1 MNFTIWIDVEDLFE
15 YALTVS
21 RPSGIQRLSFQVYQA
36 LHQRDAGA
44 GRIRFVRHA
53 AFATT
58 FRVVEWFEIARL
70 FENLT
75 DGEAP
80 TPAPASTAAR
90 PVGWLRRMARELL
103 RRLPAPLRLAVIDV
117 VVTGIACLRACARLA
132 SSVARM
138 AMRKDRQT
146 DSPPLT
152 LPGAPVPAKAE
163 AFAVSAA
170 PGDVLL
176 VIGSPWS
183 HSGYAALIQAQRE
196 KFGLRFAL
204 LVYDLIPLRRPE
216 WCDASLTQ
224 MFQSWFDTVFPL
236 CDHVFAISQATAID
250 VEAYAHERG
259 MVPPRPILV
268 LPIGTER
275 DPGGLPAVAAPS
287 HSRNGLRSPPP
298 GGYALIVSTIEIR
311 KNHLL
316 LFRVWSRLLEELPR
330 AQVPTLV
337 FAGRTGWLV
346 ADLMQQI
353 ANTANLGGKLVLIES
368 PTDAEIAALYA
379 GCLFTLFPSFYEGWG
394 LPVSESLAFGKPCL
408 ISNTTS
414 LPEAGGTLARSFDP
428 NSFGEAYTMIRD
440 TILDRPG
447 LAMWEARVRRD
458 FHPVPWSAT
467 AEALVNGLS
476 VAPNPK

>member
-21 RPSGIQRLSFQVYQA
+21 RPSGIQRLSFQVYRA
-36 LHQRDAGA
+36 LHQRDNGA

-53 AFATT
+53 AFAPT

-70 FENLT
+70 FEKLA
-75 DGEAP
+75 DREA
-80 TPAPASTAAR
+80 PAPAPDVTVIREVGR
-90 PVGWLRRMARELL
+90 PRRMARELL
-103 RRLPAPLRLAVIDV
+103 RRMPSPLRLAIIDV
-117 VVTGIACLRACARLA
+117 VVTGIACVRAWTRLA
-132 SSVARM
+132 STISRM
-138 AMRKDRQT
+138 ATRAEERPA
-146 DSPPLT
+146 SPPLPA
-152 LPGAPVPAKAE
+152 PGAPVPVKAD
-163 AFAVSAA
+163 AFAASAA

-176 VIGSPWS
+176 VLGSPWFRAD
-183 HSGYAALIQAQRE
+183 YAALIEAQRE
-196 KFGLRFAL
+196 RFGLRFAL

-216 WCDASLTQ
+216 WCDANLTR
-224 MFQSWFDTVFPL
+224 MFRTWFDSVFPL
-236 CDHVFAISQATAID
+236 CDHVFAISKATAVD
-250 VEAYAHERG
+250 VDAYLNEKGFAQA
-259 MVPPRPILV
+259 RPILA

-275 DPGGLPAVAAPS
+275 DEDGSMALAAPS
-287 HSRNGLRSPPP
+287 TPSSDARSPPS
-298 GGYALIVSTIEIR
+298 GSYALIVSTIEIR

-330 AQVPTLV
+330 AEVPTLV

-353 ANTANLGGKLVLIES
+353 ANTANLGGKLLLIES
-368 PTDAEIAALYA
+368 PTDSEIAALYA

-414 LPEAGGTLARSFDP
+414 LPEAGGPLARSFDP
-428 NSFGEAYTMIRD
+428 DDLGAAYAMIRD

-447 LAMWEARVRRD
+447 LAMWEARVRRE
-458 FHPVPWSAT
+458 FQPVPWSAT
-467 AEALVNGLS
+467 AEALVRGLG
-476 VAPNPK
+476 VAPNPT